1 MAKPLFCL
9 CLFLLSAMAIAAEP
23 ARLPDFSW
31 LPKAPPLP
39 PPAGQVIRVATV
51 DELFRAADVVRP
63 GGTILL
69 EDGHYMMPRY
79 FELHTD
85 NVTLRSAS
93 GRRERVIFDGAQ
105 SRHGELVGITGC
117 SGVTIADLTIQ
128 NVKYNGFKLNSNL
141 KAHRVTIYNCVIRN
155 IWQRGVKG
163 PAVPEKDAEELSPR
177 DCRIQYCLFY
187 NDRPKSYEDDSTDR
201 ADTYRGNYVGGID
214 VMQARGW
221 VIADNLFWGIRGR
234 TGEARGAVFLWMDS
248 RDCIV
253 ERNVIVNCDSGICL
267 GNSHRARF
275 PIHCTGCIVRNNFI
289 VGAPE
294 NGILADYT
302 KDCKIMHNTIH
313 NPTSRLKRLIR
324 LVHDNDGL
332 LVANN
337 LLSGPEMRIETQSNI
352 QLRDNLTQVVSD
364 AFVDIHSGNL
374 HLKGRL
380 SAPGA
385 AVSRLSDALEDFDRQ
400 KRSDRTDVGADQLSG
415 G

>member
-1 MAKPLFCL
+1 MAV
-9 CLFLLSAMAIAAEP
+9 AAEP

-51 DELFRAADVVRP
+51 DGLFRAADVVRP

-79 FELHTD
+79 FELRTD

-93 GRRERVIFDGAQ
+93 GRRERVILDGAQ

-155 IWQRGVKG
+155 VWQRGVKG
-163 PAVPEKDAEELSPR
+163 PAVPEKDADELSPR
-177 DCRIQYCLFY
+177 NCRIQYCLFY
-187 NDRPKSYEDDSTDR
+187 NDRPKTYEDDPTDR
-201 ADTYRGNYVGGID
+201 PDTFRGNYVGGID

-221 VIADNLFWGIRGR
+221 VIADNVFWGIRGR

-253 ERNVIVNCDSGICL
+253 ERNVIVNCDSAICL
-267 GNSHRARF
+267 GNSHRANF
-275 PIHCTGCIVRNNFI
+275 PIHCTRCIVRNNFI
-289 VGAPE
+289 VGGPE

-302 KDCKIMHNTIH
+302 RDCKILHNTIH
-313 NPTSRLKRLIR
+313 NPDSRLKRLIR

-352 QLRDNLTQVVSD
+352 QLRDNLTQVLSD
-364 AFVDIHSGNL
+364 AFLDIHSGNL
-374 HLKGRL
+374 HLRGRL

-385 AVSRLSDALEDFDRQ
+385 IVPRVGDALEDFDRQ
-400 KRSDRTDVGADQLSG
+400 KRNERTDVGADQLSG